1 LRATD
6 NRNFVVNG
14 NQTNLEVNALQQED
28 SRFKNVNL
36 VFPAHLEFDFT
47 KHKIGMGKPIIK
59 RMKVFVWSRRICGVN
74 LKSKPLI
81 MIVIPISLE

>member
-6 NRNFVVNG
+6 NRNFVVSG
-14 NQTNLEVNALQQED
+14 NQTNLEVNVLQQED

-47 KHKIGMGKPIIK
+47 KTQDRDGKPIIK
-59 RMKVFVWSRRICGVN
+59 RTKAVLSRRICRCQ
-74 LKSKPLI
+74 SKIEAIQL
-81 MIVIPISLE
+81 